1 MIEIKDI
8 GGFMKKMIGR
18 CPICG
23 QALTVTSL
31 FCKECNLTISSD
43 FELDGFFKLTNE
55 QLLFVKTF
63 IRNRGNIKE
72 VEKELGISY
81 PTVRNKLDEII
92 EALGYKIEGKDDFQ
106 NKRKE
111 ILSKLEKGEI
121 TSEQA
126 IELLK
131 EIEY

>member
-1 MIEIKDI
+1 
-8 GGFMKKMIGR
+8 MKKLIGR

-23 QALTVTSL
+23 SVMSVKTLY
-31 FCKECNLTISSD
+31 CKECDVEINGT
-43 FELDGFFKLTNE
+43 FEIDSFFKLTAE

-81 PTVRNKLDEII
+81 PTVRNKLDEVI
-92 EALGYKIEGKDDFQ
+92 EALGYTVVNKDDFQ
-106 NKRKE
+106 KRRKDV
-111 ILSKLEKGEI
+111 LSRLEKGEI
-121 TSEQA
+121 TSEEA
-126 IELLK
+126 ISQLK

>member
-1 MIEIKDI
+1 
-8 GGFMKKMIGR
+8 MKKMIGR

-23 QALTVTSL
+23 ESMIVTSL
-31 FCKECNLTISSD
+31 MCKKCNLTISSE
-43 FELDGFFKLTNE
+43 FELDDFFKLTTD
-55 QLLFVKTF
+55 QILFVKTF

-92 EALGYKIEGKDDFQ
+92 EALGYKVEGKYDFQ
-106 NKRKE
+106 NRRKE
-111 ILSKLEKGEI
+111 ILARLEKGEI

-126 IELLK
+126 IRILK

>member
-1 MIEIKDI
+1 
-8 GGFMKKMIGR
+8 MKKMIGR
-18 CPICG
+18 CPVCRESMI
-23 QALTVTSL
+23 VTSL
-31 FCKECNLTISSD
+31 LCKKCNLTISGE
-43 FELDGFFKLTNE
+43 FELDDFFKLTSD

-92 EALGYKIEGKDDFQ
+92 EALGYKVEGKDYFQ
-106 NKRKE
+106 NRRKE
-111 ILSKLEKGEI
+111 ILARLEKGEI

-126 IELLK
+126 IALLK